1 LRVAWPRPGAQRR
14 DPVIQSNSQQLD
26 DLSDYLFTRRDAIL
40 KAWRKAAC
48 ADPEQTTA
56 LSLTRGQFNDH
67 IPEVLD
73 AFERKLRTRPGG
85 AEAREAR
92 DDQQQEEVKH
102 GLHRWQQGYRLVELM
117 HEWGHLQ
124 LCLFEE
130 INAFAAAHDDFSR
143 EALAEANRQMLTL
156 VNEAISESTNQYERL
171 QRAEAAGRVGDLERA
186 LTAVSEFE
194 QRRARLIHQAVHD
207 LRSDVQF
214 VSTAADVLLETDI
227 AESERVQFAT
237 FLHQG
242 VKSVSGML
250 SELMELARL
259 EAGQERREI
268 AEFDAASLLTELCN
282 VHRAF
287 ARERKLYLNA
297 EGPPSLTVS
306 GDAGKVRRLLQN
318 LLLNALKYTV
328 TGGVIVSWGED
339 KDNWWMKVQDTGPGI
354 LGGPGAPML
363 TGLKEATASARE
375 SDEKTAEAKGE
386 ESQVL
391 TPSEDESSMV
401 RPARQQAGEGI
412 GLSIVKR
419 LCELLDAS
427 IELTSAP
434 ETGST
439 FRVVFPRDYPK
450 GDSKKQ
456 ATP

>member
-1 LRVAWPRPGAQRR
+1 M
-14 DPVIQSNSQQLD
+14 IKTKSQQLD

-40 KAWRKAAC
+40 NDWRKATR

-56 LSLTRGQFNDH
+56 LSLTRGQFYDH

-73 AFERKLRTRPGG
+73 AFEHELRSRPDG
-85 AEAREAR
+85 AEAQKAQ
-92 DDQQQEEVKH
+92 DKQKQEEVKH

-130 INAFAAAHDDFSR
+130 INAYAAAHPDFGGD
-143 EALAEANRQMLTL
+143 ALAEANRQMLTL
-156 VNEAISESTNQYERL
+156 VNEAISESTSQYERL
-171 QRAEAAGRVGDLERA
+171 QKAEAAGRLGDLQRA
-186 LTAVSEFE
+186 LASVSELE
-194 QRRARLIHQAVHD
+194 QRRAKLIHQAVHD

-214 VSTAADVLLETDI
+214 VSTAADVLLEDNI
-227 AESERVQFAT
+227 AEAERVQFGA

-242 VKSVSGML
+242 VKSVSAML

-268 AEFDAASLLTELCN
+268 TGFAADELLTELCN

-287 ARERKLYLNA
+287 ARERNLYLNA
-297 EGPPSLTVS
+297 EGASPLSVI

-318 LLLNALKYTV
+318 LLLNALKYTI
-328 TGGVIVSWGED
+328 TGGVTVTWGAE
-339 KDNWWMKVQDTGPGI
+339 KENWWLKVQDTGPGI

-363 TGLKEATASARE
+363 AGLKEATASARE

-391 TPSEDESSMV
+391 APPEGASNTV
-401 RPARQQAGEGI
+401 RPSHQQAGEGI

-427 IELTSAP
+427 IELTSSP

-450 GDSKKQ
+450 VAPKK
-456 ATP
+456 